1 MASILTP
8 NTFQV
13 KINEEHVVN
22 GIRTRNEN
30 VYDIPNVTNYDR
42 RIVTVPESTSVDLI
56 NTNGPTPG
64 PALFPSSSIAYGRI
78 TNMDDSSRLAVTFTS
93 SAGLDNVGLVGKNIS
108 GSYTSGGTL
117 SPAATAFPTT
127 GVIYTGLATTT
138 SGTGTGLTLNVTQS
152 AGLVSQAIPFT
163 GASTTTQIG
172 TYNNIPLGGSAT
184 GTGALGTIKITS
196 DAFSEAAPSAATISI
211 SDPGKNYGVNDVL
224 TVAADAIPSTALITA
239 GTLPITTNVTGA
251 DNGTSAA
258 IPITSNNIGS
268 GASVVLVVT
277 ANVIASVTVSA
288 IGGGFAAGD
297 TITIPQATL
306 RNYIGTGTTGDL
318 VCTLIA
324 GNINTSTGF
333 TLRALVAADR
343 LMTPIDVTIAS
354 GGSGYSVGD
363 TLIVS
368 KSLFTPTDYNSTN
381 DLIYTLTTD
390 DFAAIGAKSFWTME
404 CLPTSSI
411 MFSSPNCSGS
421 QFNGLFEQDIE
432 FISVYAISSSI
443 DVEYVLVNA
452 PIATN

>member
-13 KINEEHVVN
+13 KIKEEHVVN
-22 GIRTRNEN
+22 GIRTLNEN
-30 VYDIPNVTNYDR
+30 QYDIPNVTNYDR

-288 IGGGFAAGD
+288 IGGGFASGD

-411 MFSSPNCSGS
+411 MFSSPNCTGS

>member
-13 KINEEHVVN
+13 KIKEEHVVN
-22 GIRTRNEN
+22 GIRTLNEN
-30 VYDIPNVTNYDR
+30 QYDIPNVTNYDR
-42 RIVTVPESTSVDLI
+42 RIVTVPADTNVDLI
-56 NTNGPTPG
+56 NRNGPTPG

-93 SAGLDNVGLVGKNIS
+93 SAGLDNVGLVGKNLS

-117 SPAATAFPTT
+117 NPAATAFPTT

-163 GASTTTQIG
+163 AASTTTQIG
-172 TYNNIPLGGSAT
+172 TYTNVPLGGSAT
-184 GTGALGTIKITS
+184 GTGALGTVKVTS
-196 DAFSEAAPSAATISI
+196 DGFSAAAPSAASVSI
-211 SDPGKNYGVNDVL
+211 TDPGKNYGVGDVL
-224 TVAADAIPSTALITA
+224 TIAADAIPSTALITG
-239 GTLPITTNVTGA
+239 GTLPITSNITGA

-258 IPITSNNIGS
+258 IPISSNNIGS
-268 GASVVLVVT
+268 GASVVLTVA
-277 ANVIASVTVSA
+277 ANVVSAVTVSS

-306 RNYIGTGTTGDL
+306 RTYIGSGTTGDL

-324 GNINTSTGF
+324 GNINTSTGY

-368 KSLFTPTDYNSTN
+368 KSLFTPTDYNPTN
-381 DLIYTLTTD
+381 DLVYTLTTD

-411 MFSSPNCSGS
+411 MFSSPNVSGS
-421 QFNGLFEQDIE
+421 QFNGVFEQDIE
-432 FISVYAISSSI
+432 FISVRAISSSI

-452 PIATN
+452 PVATN

>member
-13 KINEEHVVN
+13 KIKEEHVVN
-22 GIRTRNEN
+22 GIRTLNEN
-30 VYDIPNVTNYDR
+30 QYDIPNVTNYDR
-42 RIVTVPESTSVDLI
+42 RIVTVPADTNVDLI

-93 SAGLDNVGLVGKNIS
+93 SAGLDNVGLVGKNLS

-117 SPAATAFPTT
+117 NPAATAFPTS

-163 GASTTTQIG
+163 AASTTTQIG
-172 TYNNIPLGGSAT
+172 TYTNVPLGGSGT
-184 GTGALGTIKITS
+184 GTGALGTVKITS
-196 DAFSEAAPSAATISI
+196 DGFSAAAPSAATISI
-211 SDPGKNYGVNDVL
+211 TDPGKNYAVGDVL
-224 TVAADAIPSTALITA
+224 TIAADAIPSTALITG
-239 GTLPITTNVTGA
+239 GTLPISSNITGA
-251 DNGTSAA
+251 DNGTSVA
-258 IPITSNNIGS
+258 IPISSNNIGS
-268 GASVVLVVT
+268 GASVVLTVAGNVVS
-277 ANVIASVTVSA
+277 AVTVSA

-297 TITIPQATL
+297 TITISQATL
-306 RNYIGTGTTGDL
+306 RNYIGSGTTGDL

-368 KSLFTPTDYNSTN
+368 KSLFIPSDYNPTN
-381 DLIYTLTTD
+381 DLVYTLTTD
-390 DFAAIGAKSFWTME
+390 DFAAIGAKSYWTME

-411 MFSSPNCSGS
+411 MFSSPNVSGS

-432 FISVYAISSSI
+432 FISVRAISSSI

-452 PIATN
+452 PVATN

>member
-13 KINEEHVVN
+13 KIKEEHVVN
-22 GIRTRNEN
+22 GIRTLNEN
-30 VYDIPNVTNYDR
+30 QYDIPNVTNYDR
-42 RIVTVPESTSVDLI
+42 RIVTVPADTNVDLI

-93 SAGLDNVGLVGKNIS
+93 SAGLDNVGLVGKNLS

-117 SPAATAFPTT
+117 SPAATAFPTS

-163 GASTTTQIG
+163 AASTTTQIG
-172 TYNNIPLGGSAT
+172 TYTNVPLGGSGT
-184 GTGALGTIKITS
+184 GTGALGTVKITS
-196 DAFSEAAPSAATISI
+196 DGFSAAAPSAATISI
-211 SDPGKNYGVNDVL
+211 TDPGKNYAVGDVL
-224 TVAADAIPSTALITA
+224 TIASDAIPSTALITG
-239 GTLPITTNVTGA
+239 GTLPISSNITGA

-258 IPITSNNIGS
+258 IPISSNNIGS
-268 GASVVLVVT
+268 GASVVLTVAGNVVS
-277 ANVIASVTVSA
+277 AVTVSA

-297 TITIPQATL
+297 TITISQATL
-306 RNYIGTGTTGDL
+306 RNYIGSGTTGDL

-368 KSLFTPTDYNSTN
+368 KSLFIPSDYNPTN
-381 DLIYTLTTD
+381 DLVYTLTTD

-411 MFSSPNCSGS
+411 MFSSPNVSGS
-421 QFNGLFEQDIE
+421 QFNGVFEQDIE
-432 FISVYAISSSI
+432 FISVRAISSSI

-452 PIATN
+452 PVATN

>member
-13 KINEEHVVN
+13 KIKEEHVVN
-22 GIRTRNEN
+22 GIRTLNEN
-30 VYDIPNVTNYDR
+30 QYDIPNVTNYDR

-268 GASVVLVVT
+268 GASVVLTVSGNAIT
-277 ANVIASVTVSA
+277 AVTVSA
-288 IGGGFAAGD
+288 IGGGFASGD

-432 FISVYAISSSI
+432 FISVYAISSSV

>member
-13 KINEEHVVN
+13 KIKEEHVVN
-22 GIRTRNEN
+22 GIRTLNEN
-30 VYDIPNVTNYDR
+30 QYDIPNVTNYDR
-42 RIVTVPESTSVDLI
+42 RIVTVPADTNVDLI

-93 SAGLDNVGLVGKNIS
+93 SAGLDNVGLVGKNLS

-117 SPAATAFPTT
+117 NPAATAFPTS

-163 GASTTTQIG
+163 AASTTTQIG
-172 TYNNIPLGGSAT
+172 TYTNVPLGGSGT
-184 GTGALGTIKITS
+184 GTGALGTVKITS
-196 DAFSEAAPSAATISI
+196 DGFSAAAPSAATISI
-211 SDPGKNYGVNDVL
+211 TDPGKNYAVGDVL
-224 TVAADAIPSTALITA
+224 TIAADAIPSTALITG
-239 GTLPITTNVTGA
+239 GTLPISSNITGA

-258 IPITSNNIGS
+258 IPISSNNIGS
-268 GASVVLVVT
+268 GASVVLTVAGNVVS
-277 ANVIASVTVSA
+277 AVTVSA

-297 TITIPQATL
+297 TITISQATL
-306 RNYIGTGTTGDL
+306 RNYIGSGTTGDL

-368 KSLFTPTDYNSTN
+368 KSLFIPSDYNPTN
-381 DLIYTLTTD
+381 DLVYTLTTD
-390 DFAAIGAKSFWTME
+390 DFAAIGAKSYWTME

-411 MFSSPNCSGS
+411 MFSSPNVSGS

-432 FISVYAISSSI
+432 FISVRAISSSI

-452 PIATN
+452 PVATN

>member
-30 VYDIPNVTNYDR
+30 QYNIPNVTNYDR
-42 RIVTVPESTSVDLI
+42 RIVTVPPTTSVDLI

-93 SAGLDNVGLVGKNIS
+93 SAGLDNVGLVGKNLS

-117 SPAATAFPTT
+117 VPAPTGFQQT
-127 GVIYTGLATTT
+127 VYSGLATT
-138 SGTGTGLTLNVTQS
+138 SNGSGTGLTLNVTQS
-152 AGLVSQAIPFT
+152 AGLTSQAVTFT
-163 GASTTTQIG
+163 AASTTTQIG
-172 TYNNIPLGGSAT
+172 TYTNVPLGGSAT
-184 GTGALGTIKITS
+184 GTGALGTVVITS
-196 DAFSEAAPSAATISI
+196 NGFTEQAPSAASISI
-211 SDPGKNYGVNDVL
+211 SSPGRNYKVGDVL
-224 TVAADAIPSTALITA
+224 TISAASISSTALITG

-251 DNGTSAA
+251 TDGVSAA
-258 IPITSNNIGS
+258 IPVSSNNIGS
-268 GASVVLVVT
+268 GASVILTVAGNAIT
-277 ANVIASVTVSA
+277 AVTVSA
-288 IGGGFAAGD
+288 IGGGYVSGD
-297 TITIPQATL
+297 TITISQATL
-306 RNYIGTGTTGDL
+306 RTYIGAGTTGNL

-324 GNINTSTGF
+324 GNINTTGGF
-333 TLRALVAADR
+333 TLRALVAAD
-343 LMTPIDVTIAS
+343 LEMTPIDVTIAS
-354 GGSGYSVGD
+354 GGSGYAVGN
-363 TLIVS
+363 TVTVA
-368 KSLFTPTDYNSTN
+368 KALFIPTDYNPTN
-381 DLIYTLTTD
+381 DLIYTLRD
-390 DFAAIGAKSFWTME
+390 VDFAAIGAKSYWTME

>member
-13 KINEEHVVN
+13 KIKEEHVVN
-22 GIRTRNEN
+22 GIRTLNEN
-30 VYDIPNVTNYDR
+30 QYDIPNVTNYDR
-42 RIVTVPESTSVDLI
+42 RIVTVPADTNVDLI

-93 SAGLDNVGLVGKNIS
+93 SAGLDNVGLVGKNLS

-117 SPAATAFPTT
+117 NPAATAFPTT

-163 GASTTTQIG
+163 AASTTTQIG
-172 TYNNIPLGGSAT
+172 TYTNVPLGGSAT
-184 GTGALGTIKITS
+184 GTGALGTVKVTS
-196 DAFSEAAPSAATISI
+196 DGFSAAAPSAASVSI
-211 SDPGKNYGVNDVL
+211 TDPGKNYAAGDVL
-224 TVAADAIPSTALITA
+224 TIAADAIPSTALITG
-239 GTLPITTNVTGA
+239 GTLSITSNITGA
-251 DNGTSAA
+251 TNGTSSA
-258 IPITSNNIGS
+258 IPISSNNIGS
-268 GASVVLVVT
+268 GASVVLTVAGNVVS
-277 ANVIASVTVSA
+277 AVTVVA
-288 IGGGFAAGD
+288 IGGGFASGD
-297 TITIPQATL
+297 TITISQGTL
-306 RNYIGTGTTGDL
+306 RDYIGIGTTGNL
-318 VCTLIA
+318 VCTLAA
-324 GNINTSTGF
+324 GNINTSTGY

-368 KSLFTPTDYNSTN
+368 KSLFTPTDYNPTN
-381 DLIYTLTTD
+381 DLVYTLTTD
-390 DFAAIGAKSFWTME
+390 DFAAIGAKSYWTME

-411 MFSSPNCSGS
+411 MFSSPNVSGS

-432 FISVYAISSSI
+432 FISVRAISSSI

>member
-13 KINEEHVVN
+13 KIKEEHVVN
-22 GIRTRNEN
+22 GIRTLNEN
-30 VYDIPNVTNYDR
+30 QYDIPNVTNYDR
-42 RIVTVPESTSVDLI
+42 RIVTVPADTNVDLI

-78 TNMDDSSRLAVTFTS
+78 TNMDDSNRLAVTFTS
-93 SAGLDNVGLVGKNIS
+93 SAGLDNVGLVGKNLS

-117 SPAATAFPTT
+117 DPAATAFPTT

-163 GASTTTQIG
+163 AASTTTQIG
-172 TYNNIPLGGSAT
+172 TYTNVPLGGSAT
-184 GTGALGTIKITS
+184 GTGALGTVKVTS
-196 DAFSEAAPSAATISI
+196 DGFSAAAPSAASVSI
-211 SDPGKNYGVNDVL
+211 TDPGKNYAVGDVL
-224 TVAADAIPSTALITA
+224 TIASDAIPSTALITG
-239 GTLPITTNVTGA
+239 GTLPISSNITGA

-258 IPITSNNIGS
+258 IPISSNNIGT
-268 GASVVLVVT
+268 GASVVLTVAGNVVS
-277 ANVIASVTVSA
+277 AVTVSA

-297 TITIPQATL
+297 TITISQATL
-306 RNYIGTGTTGDL
+306 RNYIGSGTTGDL

-324 GNINTSTGF
+324 GNINTSTGY

-368 KSLFTPTDYNSTN
+368 KSLFTPTDYNPTN
-381 DLIYTLTTD
+381 DLVYTLTTD

-411 MFSSPNCSGS
+411 MFSSPNVSGS
-421 QFNGLFEQDIE
+421 QFNGVFEQDIE
-432 FISVYAISSSI
+432 FISVRAISSSI

-452 PIATN
+452 PVATN

>member
-13 KINEEHVVN
+13 KIKEEHVVN
-22 GIRTRNEN
+22 GIRTLNEN
-30 VYDIPNVTNYDR
+30 QYDIPNVTNYDR
-42 RIVTVPESTSVDLI
+42 RIVTVPADTNVDLI

-93 SAGLDNVGLVGKNIS
+93 SAGLDNVGLVGKNLS

-117 SPAATAFPTT
+117 NPAATAFPTT

-163 GASTTTQIG
+163 AASTTTQIG
-172 TYNNIPLGGSAT
+172 TYTNVPLGGSAT
-184 GTGALGTIKITS
+184 GTGALGTVKVTS
-196 DAFSEAAPSAATISI
+196 DGFSAAAPSAASVSI
-211 SDPGKNYGVNDVL
+211 TDPGKNYAAGDVL
-224 TVAADAIPSTALITA
+224 TIAADAIPSTALITG
-239 GTLPITTNVTGA
+239 GTLSITSNITGA
-251 DNGTSAA
+251 TNGTSSA
-258 IPITSNNIGS
+258 IPISSNNIGS
-268 GASVVLVVT
+268 GASVVLTVAGNVVS
-277 ANVIASVTVSA
+277 AVTVVA
-288 IGGGFAAGD
+288 IGGGFASGD
-297 TITIPQATL
+297 TITISQGTL
-306 RNYIGTGTTGDL
+306 RDYIGIGTTGNL
-318 VCTLIA
+318 VCTLAA
-324 GNINTSTGF
+324 GNINTSTGY

-368 KSLFTPTDYNSTN
+368 KSLFTPTDYNPTN
-381 DLIYTLTTD
+381 DLVYTLTTD
-390 DFAAIGAKSFWTME
+390 DFAAIGAKSYWTME

-411 MFSSPNCSGS
+411 MFSSPNVSGS

-432 FISVYAISSSI
+432 FISVRAISSSI

-452 PIATN
+452 PVATN

>member
-13 KINEEHVVN
+13 KIKEEHVVN
-22 GIRTRNEN
+22 GIRTLNEN
-30 VYDIPNVTNYDR
+30 QYDIPNVTNYDR
-42 RIVTVPESTSVDLI
+42 RIVTVPADTNVDLI

-93 SAGLDNVGLVGKNIS
+93 SAGLDNVGLVGKNLS

-117 SPAATAFPTT
+117 NPAATAFPTT

-163 GASTTTQIG
+163 AASTTTQIG
-172 TYNNIPLGGSAT
+172 TYTNVPLGGSAT
-184 GTGALGTIKITS
+184 GTGALGTVKVTS
-196 DAFSEAAPSAATISI
+196 DGFSAAAPSAASVSI
-211 SDPGKNYGVNDVL
+211 TDPGKNYAVGDVL
-224 TVAADAIPSTALITA
+224 TIAADAIPSTALITG
-239 GTLPITTNVTGA
+239 GTLPITSNITGA

-258 IPITSNNIGS
+258 IPISSNNIGS
-268 GASVVLVVT
+268 GASVVLTVA
-277 ANVIASVTVSA
+277 ANVVSAVTVSA

-306 RNYIGTGTTGDL
+306 RTYIGSGTTGDL

-324 GNINTSTGF
+324 GNINTSTGY

-368 KSLFTPTDYNSTN
+368 KSLFTPTDYNPTN
-381 DLIYTLTTD
+381 DLVYTLTTD

-411 MFSSPNCSGS
+411 MFSSPNVSGS
-421 QFNGLFEQDIE
+421 QFNGVFEQDIE
-432 FISVYAISSSI
+432 FISVRAISSSI

-452 PIATN
+452 PVATN

>member
-13 KINEEHVVN
+13 KIKEEHVVN
-22 GIRTRNEN
+22 GIRTLNEN
-30 VYDIPNVTNYDR
+30 QYDIPNVTNYDR
-42 RIVTVPESTSVDLI
+42 RIVTVPADTNVDLI

-93 SAGLDNVGLVGKNIS
+93 SAGLDNVGLVGKNLS

-117 SPAATAFPTT
+117 NPAATAFPTT

-163 GASTTTQIG
+163 AASTTTQIG
-172 TYNNIPLGGSAT
+172 TYTNVPLGGSAT
-184 GTGALGTIKITS
+184 GTGALGTVKVTS
-196 DAFSEAAPSAATISI
+196 DGFSAAAPSAASVSI
-211 SDPGKNYGVNDVL
+211 TDPGKNYAAGDVL
-224 TVAADAIPSTALITA
+224 TIAADAIPSTALITG
-239 GTLPITTNVTGA
+239 GTLPITSNITGA

-258 IPITSNNIGS
+258 IPISSNNIGS
-268 GASVVLVVT
+268 GASVVLTVAGNVVS
-277 ANVIASVTVSA
+277 AVTVSA
-288 IGGGFAAGD
+288 IGGGFASGD
-297 TITIPQATL
+297 TITISQATL
-306 RNYIGTGTTGDL
+306 RNYIGTGTTGNL

-324 GNINTSTGF
+324 GNINTSTGY

-368 KSLFTPTDYNSTN
+368 KSLFTPTDYNPTN
-381 DLIYTLTTD
+381 DLVYTLTTD
-390 DFAAIGAKSFWTME
+390 DFAAIGAKSYWTME

-411 MFSSPNCSGS
+411 MFSSPNVSGS

-432 FISVYAISSSI
+432 FISVRAISSSI

>member
-13 KINEEHVVN
+13 KIKEEHVVN
-22 GIRTRNEN
+22 GIRTLNEN
-30 VYDIPNVTNYDR
+30 QYDIPNVTNYDR
-42 RIVTVPESTSVDLI
+42 RIVTVPADTNVDLI

-93 SAGLDNVGLVGKNIS
+93 SAGLDNVGLVGKNLS

-117 SPAATAFPTT
+117 NPAATAFPTT

-163 GASTTTQIG
+163 AASTTTQIG
-172 TYNNIPLGGSAT
+172 TYTNVPLGGSAT
-184 GTGALGTIKITS
+184 GTGALGTVKVTS
-196 DAFSEAAPSAATISI
+196 DGFSAAAPSAASVSI
-211 SDPGKNYGVNDVL
+211 TDPGKNYGVGDVL
-224 TVAADAIPSTALITA
+224 TIAADAIPSTALITG
-239 GTLPITTNVTGA
+239 GTLPITSNITGA

-258 IPITSNNIGS
+258 IPISSNNIGS
-268 GASVVLVVT
+268 GASVVLTVA
-277 ANVIASVTVSA
+277 ANVVSAVTVSA

-306 RNYIGTGTTGDL
+306 RTYIGSGTTGDL

-324 GNINTSTGF
+324 GNINTSTGY

-368 KSLFTPTDYNSTN
+368 KSLFTPTDYNPTN
-381 DLIYTLTTD
+381 DLVYTLTTD

-411 MFSSPNCSGS
+411 MFSSPNVSGS
-421 QFNGLFEQDIE
+421 QFNGVFEQDIE
-432 FISVYAISSSI
+432 FISVRAISSSI

-452 PIATN
+452 PVATN

>member
-13 KINEEHVVN
+13 KIKEEHVVN
-22 GIRTRNEN
+22 GIRTLNEN
-30 VYDIPNVTNYDR
+30 QYDIPNVTNYDR
-42 RIVTVPESTSVDLI
+42 RIVTVPADTNVDLI

-78 TNMDDSSRLAVTFTS
+78 TNMDDSNRLAVTFTS
-93 SAGLDNVGLVGKNIS
+93 SAGLDNVGLVGKNLS

-117 SPAATAFPTT
+117 DPAATAFPTT

-163 GASTTTQIG
+163 AASTTTQIG
-172 TYNNIPLGGSAT
+172 TYTNVPLGGSAT
-184 GTGALGTIKITS
+184 GTGALGTVKVTS
-196 DAFSEAAPSAATISI
+196 DGFSAAAPSAASVSI
-211 SDPGKNYGVNDVL
+211 TDPGKNYAVGDVL
-224 TVAADAIPSTALITA
+224 TIASDAIPSTALITG
-239 GTLPITTNVTGA
+239 GTLPISSNITGA

-258 IPITSNNIGS
+258 IPISSNNIGT
-268 GASVVLVVT
+268 GASVVLTVA
-277 ANVIASVTVSA
+277 ANVVSAVTVSA

-297 TITIPQATL
+297 TITISQATL
-306 RNYIGTGTTGDL
+306 RNYIGSGTTGDL

-324 GNINTSTGF
+324 GNINTSTGY

-368 KSLFTPTDYNSTN
+368 KSLFTPTDYNPTN
-381 DLIYTLTTD
+381 DLVYTLTTD

-411 MFSSPNCSGS
+411 MFSSPNVSGS
-421 QFNGLFEQDIE
+421 QFNGVFEQDIE
-432 FISVYAISSSI
+432 FISVRAISSSI

-452 PIATN
+452 PVATN

>member
-13 KINEEHVVN
+13 KIKEEHVVN
-22 GIRTRNEN
+22 GIRTLNEN
-30 VYDIPNVTNYDR
+30 QYDIPNVTNYDR
-42 RIVTVPESTSVDLI
+42 RIVTVPADTNVDLI

-93 SAGLDNVGLVGKNIS
+93 SAGLDNVGLVGKNLS

-117 SPAATAFPTT
+117 NPAATAFPTT

-163 GASTTTQIG
+163 AASTTTQIG
-172 TYNNIPLGGSAT
+172 TYTNVPLGGSAT
-184 GTGALGTIKITS
+184 GTGALGTVKVTS
-196 DAFSEAAPSAATISI
+196 DGFSAAAPSAASVSI
-211 SDPGKNYGVNDVL
+211 TDPGKNYAVGDVL
-224 TVAADAIPSTALITA
+224 TIAADAIPSTALITG
-239 GTLPITTNVTGA
+239 GTLPITSNITGA

-258 IPITSNNIGS
+258 IPISSNNIGS
-268 GASVVLVVT
+268 GASVILTVA
-277 ANVIASVTVSA
+277 ANVVSAVTVSS

-306 RNYIGTGTTGDL
+306 RTYIGSGTTGDL

-324 GNINTSTGF
+324 GNINTSTGY

-368 KSLFTPTDYNSTN
+368 KSLFTPTDYNPTN
-381 DLIYTLTTD
+381 DLVYTLTTD

-411 MFSSPNCSGS
+411 MFSSPNVSGS
-421 QFNGLFEQDIE
+421 QFNGVFEQDIE
-432 FISVYAISSSI
+432 FISVRAISSSI

-452 PIATN
+452 PVATN

>member
-13 KINEEHVVN
+13 KIKEEHVVN
-22 GIRTRNEN
+22 GIRTLNEN
-30 VYDIPNVTNYDR
+30 QYDIPNVTNYDR
-42 RIVTVPESTSVDLI
+42 RIVTVPADTNVDLI

-93 SAGLDNVGLVGKNIS
+93 SAGLDNVGLVGKNLS

-117 SPAATAFPTT
+117 SPAATAFPTS

-152 AGLVSQAIPFT
+152 AGLISQAIPFT
-163 GASTTTQIG
+163 AASTTTQIG
-172 TYNNIPLGGSAT
+172 TYTNVPLGGSGT
-184 GTGALGTIKITS
+184 GTGALGTVKITS
-196 DAFSEAAPSAATISI
+196 DGFSAAAPSAATISI
-211 SDPGKNYGVNDVL
+211 TDPGKNYAVGDVL
-224 TVAADAIPSTALITA
+224 TIAADAIPSTALITG
-239 GTLPITTNVTGA
+239 GTLPISSNITGA
-251 DNGTSAA
+251 DNGTSVA
-258 IPITSNNIGS
+258 IPISSNNIGS
-268 GASVVLVVT
+268 GASVVLTVAGNVVS
-277 ANVIASVTVSA
+277 AVTVSA

-297 TITIPQATL
+297 TITISQATL
-306 RNYIGTGTTGDL
+306 RNYIGSGTTGDL

-368 KSLFTPTDYNSTN
+368 KSLFIPSDYNPTN
-381 DLIYTLTTD
+381 DLVYTLTTD
-390 DFAAIGAKSFWTME
+390 DFAAIGAKSYWTME

-411 MFSSPNCSGS
+411 MFSSPNVSGS

-432 FISVYAISSSI
+432 FISVRAISSSI

-452 PIATN
+452 PVATN

>member
-13 KINEEHVVN
+13 KIKEEHVVN
-22 GIRTRNEN
+22 GIRTLNEN
-30 VYDIPNVTNYDR
+30 QYDIPNVTNYDR
-42 RIVTVPESTSVDLI
+42 RIVTVPADTNVDLI

-93 SAGLDNVGLVGKNIS
+93 SAGLDNVGLVGKNLS

-117 SPAATAFPTT
+117 NPAATAFPTT

-163 GASTTTQIG
+163 AASTTTQIG
-172 TYNNIPLGGSAT
+172 TYTNVPLGGSAT
-184 GTGALGTIKITS
+184 GTGALGTVKVTS
-196 DAFSEAAPSAATISI
+196 DGFSAAAPSAASVSI
-211 SDPGKNYGVNDVL
+211 TDPGKNYAVGDVL
-224 TVAADAIPSTALITA
+224 TIAADAIPSTALITG
-239 GTLPITTNVTGA
+239 GTLPITSNITGA

-258 IPITSNNIGS
+258 IPISSNNIGS
-268 GASVVLVVT
+268 GASVVLTVA
-277 ANVIASVTVSA
+277 ANVVSAVTVSS

-306 RNYIGTGTTGDL
+306 RTYIGSGTTGDL

-324 GNINTSTGF
+324 GNINTSTGY

-343 LMTPIDVTIAS
+343 LMTPIDVTVAS

-368 KSLFTPTDYNSTN
+368 KSLFTPTDYNPTN
-381 DLIYTLTTD
+381 DLVYTLTTD

-411 MFSSPNCSGS
+411 MFSSPNVSGS
-421 QFNGLFEQDIE
+421 QFNGVFEQDIE
-432 FISVYAISSSI
+432 FISVRAISSSI

-452 PIATN
+452 PVATN

>member
-13 KINEEHVVN
+13 KIKEEHVVN
-22 GIRTRNEN
+22 GIRTLNEN
-30 VYDIPNVTNYDR
+30 QYDIPNVTNYDR
-42 RIVTVPESTSVDLI
+42 RIVTVPANTNVDLI

-93 SAGLDNVGLVGKNIS
+93 SAGLDNVGLVGKNLS

-172 TYNNIPLGGSAT
+172 TYNNIPLGGSST

-196 DAFSEAAPSAATISI
+196 DGFSEAAPSAATISI
-211 SDPGKNYGVNDVL
+211 SDPGKNYGVGDVL
-224 TVAADAIPSTALITA
+224 TVAADAIPSTALITG
-239 GTLPITTNVTGA
+239 GTLPITSNVTGA
-251 DNGTSAA
+251 DNGTSSA

-268 GASVVLVVT
+268 GASVVLTV
-277 ANVIASVTVSA
+277 AGNVISAVTVSA

-297 TITIPQATL
+297 TITISQATL
-306 RNYIGTGTTGDL
+306 RTYIGTGTTGNL
-318 VCTLIA
+318 VCTLAA

-343 LMTPIDVTIAS
+343 LMTPIDVTVAS

-368 KSLFTPTDYNSTN
+368 KSLFTPTDYNPTN
-381 DLIYTLTTD
+381 DLVYTLTTD
-390 DFAAIGAKSFWTME
+390 DFAAIGAKSYWTME

-411 MFSSPNCSGS
+411 MFSSPNVSGS

-432 FISVYAISSSI
+432 FISVRAISSSI

-452 PIATN
+452 PVATN

>member
-13 KINEEHVVN
+13 KIKEEHVVN
-22 GIRTRNEN
+22 GIRTLNEN
-30 VYDIPNVTNYDR
+30 QYDIPNVTNYDR
-42 RIVTVPESTSVDLI
+42 RIVTVPADTNVDLI

-93 SAGLDNVGLVGKNIS
+93 SAGLDNVGLVGKNLS

-117 SPAATAFPTT
+117 NPAATTFPTT

-163 GASTTTQIG
+163 AASTTTQIG
-172 TYNNIPLGGSAT
+172 TYTNVPLGGSAT
-184 GTGALGTIKITS
+184 GTGALGTVKVTS
-196 DAFSEAAPSAATISI
+196 DGFSAAAPSAASVSI
-211 SDPGKNYGVNDVL
+211 TDPGKNYAVGDVL
-224 TVAADAIPSTALITA
+224 TIAADAIPSTALITG
-239 GTLPITTNVTGA
+239 GTLPITSNITGA

-258 IPITSNNIGS
+258 IPISSNNIGS
-268 GASVVLVVT
+268 GASVVLTVA
-277 ANVIASVTVSA
+277 ANVVSAVTVSS

-306 RNYIGTGTTGDL
+306 RTYIGSGTTGDL

-324 GNINTSTGF
+324 GNINTSTGY

-368 KSLFTPTDYNSTN
+368 KSLFTPTDYNPTN
-381 DLIYTLTTD
+381 DLVYTLTTD

-411 MFSSPNCSGS
+411 MFSSPNVSGS
-421 QFNGLFEQDIE
+421 QFNGVFEQDIE
-432 FISVYAISSSI
+432 FISVRAISSSI

-452 PIATN
+452 PVATN

>member
-30 VYDIPNVTNYDR
+30 QYDIPNVTNYDR
-42 RIVTVPESTSVDLI
+42 RIVTVPQTTSVDLI

-93 SAGLDNVGLVGKNIS
+93 SAGLDNIGIVGRNIS

-117 SPAATAFPTT
+117 IPAATTFPTT
-127 GVIYTGLATTT
+127 GVIYTGLATT
-138 SGTGTGLTLNVTQS
+138 SNGTGTGLTLNVTQS
-152 AGLVSQAIPFT
+152 AGLVSQAVTFT
-163 GASTTTQIG
+163 AASTTTEIG
-172 TYNNIPLGGSAT
+172 TYTNVPLGGSAT
-184 GTGALGTIKITS
+184 GTGALGTVKVTS
-196 DAFSEAAPSAATISI
+196 AGFTEQAPSAATVSI
-211 SDPGKNYGVNDVL
+211 TTPGRNYAVGDVL
-224 TVAADAIPSTALITA
+224 TIGAAAIPSTALIT
-239 GTLPITTNVTGA
+239 GGILPITTNVTA
-251 DNGTSAA
+251 ATNGTSVA

-277 ANVIASVTVSA
+277 ANVIASVTISA
-288 IGGGFAAGD
+288 IGGGFASGD
-297 TITIPQATL
+297 TITISQAVL
-306 RNYIGTGTTGDL
+306 RTYIGVGTTGNL
-318 VCTLIA
+318 VCTLAA
-324 GNINTSTGF
+324 GNINTSTGY

-343 LMTPIDVTIAS
+343 IMTPIDVTIAS
-354 GGSGYSVGD
+354 GGGNYAVGN
-363 TLIVS
+363 TITVA
-368 KSLFTPTDYNSTN
+368 KALFAPVDYTPTN
-381 DLIYTLTTD
+381 DLIFTLTAN
-390 DFAAIGAKSFWTME
+390 DFAAVGAKSFWTME

-432 FISVYAISSSI
+432 FISVFAISSSI

>member
-13 KINEEHVVN
+13 KIKEEHVVN
-22 GIRTRNEN
+22 GIRTLNEN
-30 VYDIPNVTNYDR
+30 QYDIPNVTNYDR
-42 RIVTVPESTSVDLI
+42 RIVTVPADTNVDLI

-93 SAGLDNVGLVGKNIS
+93 SAGLDNVGLVGKNLS

-117 SPAATAFPTT
+117 NPAATAFPTT

-163 GASTTTQIG
+163 AASTTTQIG
-172 TYNNIPLGGSAT
+172 TYTNVPLGGSAT
-184 GTGALGTIKITS
+184 GTGALGTVKVTS
-196 DAFSEAAPSAATISI
+196 DGFSAAAPSAASVSI
-211 SDPGKNYGVNDVL
+211 TDPGKNYGVGDVL
-224 TVAADAIPSTALITA
+224 TIAADAIPSTALITG
-239 GTLPITTNVTGA
+239 GTLPITSNITGA

-258 IPITSNNIGS
+258 IPISSNNIGS
-268 GASVVLVVT
+268 GASVVLTVA
-277 ANVIASVTVSA
+277 ANVVSAVTVSS

-306 RNYIGTGTTGDL
+306 RTYIGSGTTGDL

-368 KSLFTPTDYNSTN
+368 KSLFTPTDYNPTN
-381 DLIYTLTTD
+381 DLVYTLTTD

-411 MFSSPNCSGS
+411 MFSSPNVSGS

-432 FISVYAISSSI
+432 FISVRAISSSI

-452 PIATN
+452 PVATN

>member
-13 KINEEHVVN
+13 KIKEEHVVN
-22 GIRTRNEN
+22 GIRTLNEN
-30 VYDIPNVTNYDR
+30 QYDIPNVTNYDR
-42 RIVTVPESTSVDLI
+42 RIVTVPADTNVDLI

-78 TNMDDSSRLAVTFTS
+78 TNMDDSNRLAVTFTS
-93 SAGLDNVGLVGKNIS
+93 SAGLDNVGLVGKNLS

-117 SPAATAFPTT
+117 NPAATAFPTT

-163 GASTTTQIG
+163 AASTTTQIG
-172 TYNNIPLGGSAT
+172 TYTNVPLGGSAT
-184 GTGALGTIKITS
+184 GTGALGTVKVTS
-196 DAFSEAAPSAATISI
+196 DGFSAAAPSAASVSI
-211 SDPGKNYGVNDVL
+211 TDPGKNYAVGDVL
-224 TVAADAIPSTALITA
+224 TIAADAIPSTALITG
-239 GTLPITTNVTGA
+239 GTLPITSNITGA

-258 IPITSNNIGS
+258 IPISSNNIGS
-268 GASVVLVVT
+268 GASVVLTVA
-277 ANVIASVTVSA
+277 ANVVSAVTVSS

-306 RNYIGTGTTGDL
+306 RTYIGSGTTGDL

-324 GNINTSTGF
+324 GNINTSTGY

-368 KSLFTPTDYNSTN
+368 KSLFTPTDYNPTN
-381 DLIYTLTTD
+381 DLVYTLTTD

-411 MFSSPNCSGS
+411 MFSSPNVSGS
-421 QFNGLFEQDIE
+421 QFNGVFEQDIE
-432 FISVYAISSSI
+432 FISVRAISSSI

-452 PIATN
+452 PVATN

>member
-1 MASILTP
+1 
-8 NTFQV
+8 
-13 KINEEHVVN
+13 
-22 GIRTRNEN
+22 
-30 VYDIPNVTNYDR
+30 
-42 RIVTVPESTSVDLI
+42 
-56 NTNGPTPG
+56 
-64 PALFPSSSIAYGRI
+64 
-78 TNMDDSSRLAVTFTS
+78 MDDSSRLAVTFTS
-93 SAGLDNVGLVGKNIS
+93 SAGLDNVGLVGKNLS

-117 SPAATAFPTT
+117 SPAATAFPTS

-163 GASTTTQIG
+163 AASTTTQIG
-172 TYNNIPLGGSAT
+172 TYTNVPLGGSGT
-184 GTGALGTIKITS
+184 GTGALGTVKITS
-196 DAFSEAAPSAATISI
+196 DGFSAAAPSAATISI
-211 SDPGKNYGVNDVL
+211 TDPGKNYAVGDVL
-224 TVAADAIPSTALITA
+224 TIAADAIPSTALITG
-239 GTLPITTNVTGA
+239 GTLPISSNITGA

-258 IPITSNNIGS
+258 IPISSNNIGS
-268 GASVVLVVT
+268 GASVVLTVAGNVVS
-277 ANVIASVTVSA
+277 AVTVSA

-297 TITIPQATL
+297 TITISQATL
-306 RNYIGTGTTGDL
+306 RNYIGSGTTGDL

-368 KSLFTPTDYNSTN
+368 KSLFIPSDYNPTN
-381 DLIYTLTTD
+381 DLVYTLTTD
-390 DFAAIGAKSFWTME
+390 DFAAIGAKSYWTME

-411 MFSSPNCSGS
+411 MFSSPNVSGS

-432 FISVYAISSSI
+432 FISVRAISSSI

-452 PIATN
+452 PVATN

>member
-30 VYDIPNVTNYDR
+30 TYNIPNVTNYDR
-42 RIVTVPESTSVDLI
+42 RIVTVPSTTSVDLI

-108 GSYTSGGTL
+108 GSYASGGTL
-117 SPAATAFPTT
+117 SPAATAFPTS

-138 SGTGTGLTLNVTQS
+138 NGTGTGLTLNVTQS

-163 GASTTTQIG
+163 AASTTTQIG
-172 TYNNIPLGGSAT
+172 TYTDVPLISSAT
-184 GTGALGTIKITS
+184 GTGALGTLVITS
-196 DAFSEAAPSAATISI
+196 DGFTEQSPSAASISI
-211 SDPGKNYGVNDVL
+211 TNPGKNYAVGDVL
-224 TVAADAIPSTALITA
+224 TISPASISSTALITG

-251 DNGTSAA
+251 TDGTSAA
-258 IPITSNNIGS
+258 IPVSSNNIGS
-268 GASVVLVVT
+268 GASVILTVT
-277 ANVIASVTVSA
+277 GNVITAVTVSA
-288 IGGGFAAGD
+288 IGGGYVNGD
-297 TITIPQATL
+297 TITVSQATL
-306 RNYIGTGTTGDL
+306 RNYIGAGTTGNL

-324 GNINTSTGF
+324 GNINTTGGF

-354 GGSGYSVGD
+354 GGSSYAVGN
-363 TLIVS
+363 TITVA
-368 KSLFTPTDYNSTN
+368 KALFTPADYTPTN
-381 DLIYTLTTD
+381 DLIYTLRD
-390 DFAAIGAKSFWTME
+390 VDFAAIGAKSYWTME

-421 QFNGLFEQDIE
+421 QFNGSFEQDIE

-452 PIATN
+452 PVATN

>member
-13 KINEEHVVN
+13 KIKEEHVVN
-22 GIRTRNEN
+22 GIRTLNEN
-30 VYDIPNVTNYDR
+30 QYDIPNVTNYDR
-42 RIVTVPESTSVDLI
+42 RIVTVPADTNVDLI

-78 TNMDDSSRLAVTFTS
+78 TNMDDSNRLAVTFTS
-93 SAGLDNVGLVGKNIS
+93 SAGLDNVGLVGKNLS

-117 SPAATAFPTT
+117 DPAATAFPTT

-163 GASTTTQIG
+163 AASTTTQIG
-172 TYNNIPLGGSAT
+172 TYTNVPLGGSAT
-184 GTGALGTIKITS
+184 GTGALGTVKVTS
-196 DAFSEAAPSAATISI
+196 DGFSAAAPSAASVSI
-211 SDPGKNYGVNDVL
+211 TNPGKNYAVGDVL
-224 TVAADAIPSTALITA
+224 TIASDAIPSTALITG
-239 GTLPITTNVTGA
+239 GTLPISSNITGA

-258 IPITSNNIGS
+258 IPISSNNIGT
-268 GASVVLVVT
+268 GASVVLTVA
-277 ANVIASVTVSA
+277 ANVVSAVTVSA

-297 TITIPQATL
+297 TITISQATL
-306 RNYIGTGTTGDL
+306 RNYIGSGTTGDL

-324 GNINTSTGF
+324 GNINTSTGY

-368 KSLFTPTDYNSTN
+368 KSLFTPTDYNPTN
-381 DLIYTLTTD
+381 DLVYTLTTD

-411 MFSSPNCSGS
+411 MFSSPNVSGS
-421 QFNGLFEQDIE
+421 QFNGVFEQDIE
-432 FISVYAISSSI
+432 FISVRAISSSI

-452 PIATN
+452 PVATN

>member
-13 KINEEHVVN
+13 KIKEEHVVN
-22 GIRTRNEN
+22 GIRTLNEN
-30 VYDIPNVTNYDR
+30 QYDIPNVTNYDR
-42 RIVTVPESTSVDLI
+42 RIVTVPADTNVDLI

-93 SAGLDNVGLVGKNIS
+93 SAGLDNVGLVGKNLS

-117 SPAATAFPTT
+117 NPAATAFPTT

-163 GASTTTQIG
+163 AASTTTQIG
-172 TYNNIPLGGSAT
+172 TYTNVPLGGSAT
-184 GTGALGTIKITS
+184 GTGALGTVKVTS
-196 DAFSEAAPSAATISI
+196 DGFSAAAPSAASVSI
-211 SDPGKNYGVNDVL
+211 TDPGKNYAVGDVL
-224 TVAADAIPSTALITA
+224 TIAADAIPSTALITG
-239 GTLPITTNVTGA
+239 GTLPITSNITGA

-258 IPITSNNIGS
+258 IPISSNNIGS
-268 GASVVLVVT
+268 GASVVLTVA
-277 ANVIASVTVSA
+277 ANVVSAVTVSS

-306 RNYIGTGTTGDL
+306 RTYIGSGTTGDL

-324 GNINTSTGF
+324 GNINTSTGY

-368 KSLFTPTDYNSTN
+368 KSLFTPTDYNPTN
-381 DLIYTLTTD
+381 DLVYTLTTD

-411 MFSSPNCSGS
+411 MFSSPNVSGS
-421 QFNGLFEQDIE
+421 QFNGVFEQDIE
-432 FISVYAISSSI
+432 FISVRAISSSI

-452 PIATN
+452 PVATN

>member
-13 KINEEHVVN
+13 KIKEEHVVN
-22 GIRTRNEN
+22 GIRTLNEN
-30 VYDIPNVTNYDR
+30 QYDIPNVTNYDR
-42 RIVTVPESTSVDLI
+42 RIVTVPADTNVDLI

-93 SAGLDNVGLVGKNIS
+93 SAGLDNVGLVGKNLS

-117 SPAATAFPTT
+117 NPAATAFPTT

-163 GASTTTQIG
+163 AASTTTQIG
-172 TYNNIPLGGSAT
+172 TYTNVPLGGSAT
-184 GTGALGTIKITS
+184 GTGALGTVKVTS
-196 DAFSEAAPSAATISI
+196 DGFSAAAPSAASVSI
-211 SDPGKNYGVNDVL
+211 TDPGKNYAVGDVL
-224 TVAADAIPSTALITA
+224 TIAADAIPSTALITG
-239 GTLPITTNVTGA
+239 GTLPITSNITGA

-258 IPITSNNIGS
+258 IPISSNNIGS
-268 GASVVLVVT
+268 GASVILTVA
-277 ANVIASVTVSA
+277 ANVVSAVTVSA

-306 RNYIGTGTTGDL
+306 RTYIGSGTTGDL

-324 GNINTSTGF
+324 GNINTSTGY

-368 KSLFTPTDYNSTN
+368 KSLFTPTDYNPTN
-381 DLIYTLTTD
+381 DLVYTLTTD

-411 MFSSPNCSGS
+411 MFSSPNVSGS
-421 QFNGLFEQDIE
+421 QFNGVFEQDIE
-432 FISVYAISSSI
+432 FISVRAISSSI

-452 PIATN
+452 PVATN

>member
-13 KINEEHVVN
+13 KIKEEHVVN
-22 GIRTRNEN
+22 GIRTLNEN
-30 VYDIPNVTNYDR
+30 QYDIPNVTNYDR

-297 TITIPQATL
+297 TITISQATL

-432 FISVYAISSSI
+432 FISVYAISSSV

>member
-13 KINEEHVVN
+13 KIKEEHVVN
-22 GIRTRNEN
+22 GIRTLNEN
-30 VYDIPNVTNYDR
+30 QYDIPNVTNYDR
-42 RIVTVPESTSVDLI
+42 RIVTVPADTNVDLI

-93 SAGLDNVGLVGKNIS
+93 SAGLDNVGLVGKNLS

-117 SPAATAFPTT
+117 NPAATAFPTT

-163 GASTTTQIG
+163 AASTTTQIG
-172 TYNNIPLGGSAT
+172 TYTNVPLGGSAT
-184 GTGALGTIKITS
+184 GTGALGTVKVTS
-196 DAFSEAAPSAATISI
+196 DGFSAAAPSAASVSI
-211 SDPGKNYGVNDVL
+211 TDPGKNYGVGDVL
-224 TVAADAIPSTALITA
+224 TIAADAIPSTALITG
-239 GTLPITTNVTGA
+239 GTLPITSNITGA

-258 IPITSNNIGS
+258 IPISSNNIGS
-268 GASVVLVVT
+268 GASVVLTVA
-277 ANVIASVTVSA
+277 ANVVSAVTVSS

-306 RNYIGTGTTGDL
+306 RTYIGSGTTGDL

-324 GNINTSTGF
+324 GNINTSTGY

-368 KSLFTPTDYNSTN
+368 KSLFTPTDYNPTN
-381 DLIYTLTTD
+381 DLVYTLTTD

-411 MFSSPNCSGS
+411 MFSSPNVSGS
-421 QFNGLFEQDIE
+421 QFNGVFEQDIE
-432 FISVYAISSSI
+432 FISVRAISSSI

-452 PIATN
+452 PVATN

>member
-13 KINEEHVVN
+13 KIKEEHVVN
-22 GIRTRNEN
+22 GIRTLNEN
-30 VYDIPNVTNYDR
+30 QYDIPNVTNYDR
-42 RIVTVPESTSVDLI
+42 RIVTVPANTNVDLI

-93 SAGLDNVGLVGKNIS
+93 SAGLDNVGLVGKNLS

-196 DAFSEAAPSAATISI
+196 DGFSEAAPSAATISI
-211 SDPGKNYGVNDVL
+211 SDPGKNYGVGDVL
-224 TVAADAIPSTALITA
+224 TVAADAIPSTALITG
-239 GTLPITTNVTGA
+239 GTLPITSNVTGA
-251 DNGTSAA
+251 DNGTSSA

-268 GASVVLVVT
+268 GASVVLTV
-277 ANVIASVTVSA
+277 AGNVISAVTVSA
-288 IGGGFAAGD
+288 IGGGFATGD
-297 TITIPQATL
+297 TITISQATL
-306 RNYIGTGTTGDL
+306 RTYIGTGTTGNL
-318 VCTLIA
+318 VCTLAA

-343 LMTPIDVTIAS
+343 LMTPIDVTVAS

-368 KSLFTPTDYNSTN
+368 KSYLLQ
-381 DLIYTLTTD
+381 LI
-390 DFAAIGAKSFWTME
+390 IIQQM
-404 CLPTSSI
+404 I
-411 MFSSPNCSGS
+411 
-421 QFNGLFEQDIE
+421 
-432 FISVYAISSSI
+432 
-443 DVEYVLVNA
+443 
-452 PIATN
+452 

>member
-13 KINEEHVVN
+13 KIKEEHVVN
-22 GIRTRNEN
+22 GIRTLNEN
-30 VYDIPNVTNYDR
+30 QYDIPNVTNYDR
-42 RIVTVPESTSVDLI
+42 RIVTVPADTNVDLI

-93 SAGLDNVGLVGKNIS
+93 SAGLDNVGLVGKNLS

-117 SPAATAFPTT
+117 SPAATAFPTS

-163 GASTTTQIG
+163 AASTTTQIG
-172 TYNNIPLGGSAT
+172 TYTNVPLGGSGT
-184 GTGALGTIKITS
+184 GTGALGTVKVTS
-196 DAFSEAAPSAATISI
+196 DGFSAAAPSAASVSI
-211 SDPGKNYGVNDVL
+211 TDPGKNYAVGDVL
-224 TVAADAIPSTALITA
+224 TIAADAIPSTALITG
-239 GTLPITTNVTGA
+239 GTLPISSNITGA

-258 IPITSNNIGS
+258 IPISSNNIGS
-268 GASVVLVVT
+268 GASVVLTVAGNVVS
-277 ANVIASVTVSA
+277 AVTVSA

-297 TITIPQATL
+297 TITISQATL
-306 RNYIGTGTTGDL
+306 RNYIGSGTTGDL

-368 KSLFTPTDYNSTN
+368 KSLFIPSDYNPTN
-381 DLIYTLTTD
+381 DLVYTLTTD
-390 DFAAIGAKSFWTME
+390 DFAAIGAKSYWTME

-411 MFSSPNCSGS
+411 MFSSPNVSGS
-421 QFNGLFEQDIE
+421 QFNGVFEQDIE
-432 FISVYAISSSI
+432 FISVRAISSSI

-452 PIATN
+452 PVATN

>member
-30 VYDIPNVTNYDR
+30 QYDIPNVTNYDR
-42 RIVTVPESTSVDLI
+42 RIVTVPQTTSVDLI
-56 NTNGPTPG
+56 NTNGPIPG

-93 SAGLDNVGLVGKNIS
+93 SAGLDNAGSVGKNLS

-117 SPAATAFPTT
+117 TPAPTGFAQT
-127 GVIYTGLATTT
+127 IYTGLATTT
-138 SGTGTGLTLNVTQS
+138 NGTGIGMTLNVTQS
-152 AGLVSQAIPFT
+152 AGLVAQAITFT
-163 GASTTTQIG
+163 AASTTTEIG
-172 TYNNIPLGGSAT
+172 TYTNVPLGASAT
-184 GTGALGTIKITS
+184 GTGALGTVKITS
-196 DAFSEAAPSAATISI
+196 DGFTEQAPSAASISI
-211 SDPGKNYGVNDVL
+211 TNPGRNYKVGDAL
-224 TVAADAIPSTALITA
+224 TIGAAAIPSTALITG
-239 GTLPITTNVTGA
+239 GTLPITTNVTA
-251 DNGTSAA
+251 ATNGTSAA

-277 ANVIASVTVSA
+277 ANVIASVTVSS
-288 IGGGFAAGD
+288 IGGGFVSGD
-297 TITIPQATL
+297 TITISQATL
-306 RNYIGTGTTGDL
+306 RTYIGVGTTGNL

-324 GNINTSTGF
+324 GNINITGGF
-333 TLRALVAADR
+333 TCRALVAAD
-343 LMTPIDVTIAS
+343 LIMTPIDVTIAS
-354 GGSGYSVGD
+354 GGSGYAVGN
-363 TLIVS
+363 TVAV
-368 KSLFTPTDYNSTN
+368 KKELFIPTEYNSTA
-381 DLIYTLTTD
+381 DLIYTLLST

-432 FISVYAISSSI
+432 FISVFAVSSSI

-452 PIATN
+452 PVATN

>member
-13 KINEEHVVN
+13 KIKEEHVVN
-22 GIRTRNEN
+22 GIRTLNEN
-30 VYDIPNVTNYDR
+30 QYDIPNVTNYDR

-251 DNGTSAA
+251 TNGTSAA

-268 GASVVLVVT
+268 GASVVLTVSGNAIT
-277 ANVIASVTVSA
+277 AVTVSA
-288 IGGGFAAGD
+288 IGGGFASGD

-306 RNYIGTGTTGDL
+306 RNYIGAGTTGGL

-324 GNINTSTGF
+324 NNINTSTGF

-381 DLIYTLTTD
+381 DLIYTLSTD

-432 FISVYAISSSI
+432 FISVYAISSSV

>member
-13 KINEEHVVN
+13 KIKEEHVVN
-22 GIRTRNEN
+22 GIRTLNEN
-30 VYDIPNVTNYDR
+30 QYDIPNVTNYDR
-42 RIVTVPESTSVDLI
+42 RIVTVPADTNVDLI

-93 SAGLDNVGLVGKNIS
+93 SAGLDNVGLVGKNLS

-117 SPAATAFPTT
+117 SPAATAFPTS

-163 GASTTTQIG
+163 AASTTTQIG
-172 TYNNIPLGGSAT
+172 TYTNVPLGGSGT
-184 GTGALGTIKITS
+184 GTGALGTVKITS
-196 DAFSEAAPSAATISI
+196 DGFSAAAPSAATISI
-211 SDPGKNYGVNDVL
+211 TDPGKNYAVGDVL
-224 TVAADAIPSTALITA
+224 TIAADAIPSTALITG
-239 GTLPITTNVTGA
+239 GTLPISSNITGA

-258 IPITSNNIGS
+258 IPISSNNIGS
-268 GASVVLVVT
+268 GASVVLTVAGNVVS
-277 ANVIASVTVSA
+277 AVTVSA

-297 TITIPQATL
+297 TITISQATL
-306 RNYIGTGTTGDL
+306 RNYIGSGTTGDL

-368 KSLFTPTDYNSTN
+368 KSLFIPSDYNPTN
-381 DLIYTLTTD
+381 DLVYTLTTD
-390 DFAAIGAKSFWTME
+390 DFAAIGAKSYWTME

-411 MFSSPNCSGS
+411 MFSSPNVSGS

-432 FISVYAISSSI
+432 FISVRAISSSI

-452 PIATN
+452 PVATN

>member
-93 SAGLDNVGLVGKNIS
+93 SAGLDNVGLVGRNIS

-127 GVIYTGLATTT
+127 GVIYTALSSSTNG
-138 SGTGTGLTLNVTQS
+138 SGTGLTLNVTQS
-152 AGLVSQAIPFT
+152 AGLVSQAITLT

-172 TYNNIPLGGSAT
+172 TYNNVPLGGSAT
-184 GTGALGTIKITS
+184 GTGALCTVKVTS
-196 DAFSEAAPSAATISI
+196 DGFSESAPSTATVSI
-211 SDPGKNYGVNDVL
+211 SDPGRNYGVGDVL
-224 TVAADAIPSTALITA
+224 TIAADAIPSTALITA
-239 GTLPITTNVTGA
+239 GTLPITSNVTGA

-324 GNINTSTGF
+324 GNINTSTGY
-333 TLRALVAADR
+333 TLRALVAVDR
-343 LMTPIDVTIAS
+343 LMTPIDVTIAN
-354 GGSGYSVGD
+354 GGSGYAVGN
-363 TLIVS
+363 TITITG
-368 KSLFTPTDYNSTN
+368 SLFTPAEYNSTA
-381 DLIYTLTTD
+381 DLVYTLVAE
-390 DFAAIGAKSFWTME
+390 DFAAVGAKSFWTME

>member
-13 KINEEHVVN
+13 KIKEEHVVN
-22 GIRTRNEN
+22 GIRTLNEN
-30 VYDIPNVTNYDR
+30 QYDIPNVTNYDR
-42 RIVTVPESTSVDLI
+42 RIVTVPADTNVDLI

-93 SAGLDNVGLVGKNIS
+93 SAGLDNVGLVGKNLS

-117 SPAATAFPTT
+117 NPAATAFPTT

-163 GASTTTQIG
+163 AASTTTQIG
-172 TYNNIPLGGSAT
+172 TYTNVPLGGSAT
-184 GTGALGTIKITS
+184 GTGALGTVKVTS
-196 DAFSEAAPSAATISI
+196 DGFSAAAPSAASVSI
-211 SDPGKNYGVNDVL
+211 TDPGKNYAVGDVL
-224 TVAADAIPSTALITA
+224 TIAADAIPSTALITG
-239 GTLPITTNVTGA
+239 GTLPITSNITGA

-258 IPITSNNIGS
+258 IPISSNNIGS
-268 GASVVLVVT
+268 GASVVLTVA
-277 ANVIASVTVSA
+277 ANVVSAVTVSS

-306 RNYIGTGTTGDL
+306 RTYIGTGTTGDL

-368 KSLFTPTDYNSTN
+368 KSLFTPTDYNPTN
-381 DLIYTLTTD
+381 DLVYTLTTD

-411 MFSSPNCSGS
+411 MFSSPNVSGS
-421 QFNGLFEQDIE
+421 QFNGVFEQDIE
-432 FISVYAISSSI
+432 FISVRAISSSI

-452 PIATN
+452 PVATN

>member
-13 KINEEHVVN
+13 KIKEEHVVN
-22 GIRTRNEN
+22 GIRTLNEN
-30 VYDIPNVTNYDR
+30 QYDIPNVTNYDR
-42 RIVTVPESTSVDLI
+42 RIVTVPADTNVDLI

-93 SAGLDNVGLVGKNIS
+93 SAGLDNVGLVGKNLS

-117 SPAATAFPTT
+117 NPAATAFPTT

-163 GASTTTQIG
+163 AASTTTQIG
-172 TYNNIPLGGSAT
+172 TYTNVPLGGSAT
-184 GTGALGTIKITS
+184 GTGALGTVKVTS
-196 DAFSEAAPSAATISI
+196 DGFSAAAPSAASVSI
-211 SDPGKNYGVNDVL
+211 TDPGKNYAVGDVL
-224 TVAADAIPSTALITA
+224 TIAADAIPSTALITG
-239 GTLPITTNVTGA
+239 GTLPITSNITGA

-258 IPITSNNIGS
+258 IPISSNNIGS
-268 GASVVLVVT
+268 GASVVLTVA
-277 ANVIASVTVSA
+277 ANVVSAVTVSS

-297 TITIPQATL
+297 TITISQATL
-306 RNYIGTGTTGDL
+306 RNYIGSGTTGDL

-368 KSLFTPTDYNSTN
+368 KSLFTPTDYNPTN
-381 DLIYTLTTD
+381 DLVYTLTTD

-411 MFSSPNCSGS
+411 MFSSPNVSGS
-421 QFNGLFEQDIE
+421 QFNGVFEQDIE
-432 FISVYAISSSI
+432 FISVRAISSSI

-452 PIATN
+452 PVATN

>member
-13 KINEEHVVN
+13 KIKEEHVVN
-22 GIRTRNEN
+22 GIRTLNEN
-30 VYDIPNVTNYDR
+30 QYDIPNVTNYDR
-42 RIVTVPESTSVDLI
+42 RIVTVPADTNVDLI

-93 SAGLDNVGLVGKNIS
+93 SAGLDNVGLVGKNLS

-117 SPAATAFPTT
+117 SPAATAFPTS

-163 GASTTTQIG
+163 AASTTTQIG
-172 TYNNIPLGGSAT
+172 TYTNVPLGGSGT
-184 GTGALGTIKITS
+184 GTGALGTVKITS
-196 DAFSEAAPSAATISI
+196 DGFSAAAPSAATISI
-211 SDPGKNYGVNDVL
+211 TDPGKNYAVGDVL
-224 TVAADAIPSTALITA
+224 TIAADAIPSTALITG
-239 GTLPITTNVTGA
+239 GTLPISSNITGA

-258 IPITSNNIGS
+258 IPISSNNIGS
-268 GASVVLVVT
+268 GASVVLTVAGNVVS
-277 ANVIASVTVSA
+277 AVTVSA

-297 TITIPQATL
+297 TITISQATL
-306 RNYIGTGTTGDL
+306 RNYIGSGTTGDL

-324 GNINTSTGF
+324 SNINTSTGF

-368 KSLFTPTDYNSTN
+368 KSLFIPSDYNPTN
-381 DLIYTLTTD
+381 DLVYTLTTD
-390 DFAAIGAKSFWTME
+390 DFAAIGAKSYWTME

-411 MFSSPNCSGS
+411 MFSSPNVSGS

-432 FISVYAISSSI
+432 FISVRAISSSI

-452 PIATN
+452 PVATN

>member
-13 KINEEHVVN
+13 KIKEEHVVN
-22 GIRTRNEN
+22 GIRTLNEN
-30 VYDIPNVTNYDR
+30 QYDIPNVTNYDR

-251 DNGTSAA
+251 TNGTSAA

-268 GASVVLVVT
+268 GASVVLTVSGNAIT
-277 ANVIASVTVSA
+277 AVTVSA
-288 IGGGFAAGD
+288 IGGGFASGD

-306 RNYIGTGTTGDL
+306 RNYIGAGTTGDL

-324 GNINTSTGF
+324 GNINTSTGY

-343 LMTPIDVTIAS
+343 IMTPIDVTIAS

-432 FISVYAISSSI
+432 FISVYAISSSV